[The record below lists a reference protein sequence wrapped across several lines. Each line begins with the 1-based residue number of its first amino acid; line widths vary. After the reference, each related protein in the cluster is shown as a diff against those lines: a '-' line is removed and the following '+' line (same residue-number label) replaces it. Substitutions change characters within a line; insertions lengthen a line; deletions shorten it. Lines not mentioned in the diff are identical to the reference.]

1 MPFSCAPFSCEHTIT
16 LSLTTPWI
24 SHLKF
29 SSLVMIDLRNV
40 LNQPLIIERDI
51 HDINLTTNLIT
62 DAFLSFI
69 LIHAYPFSYQI
80 IEIISIYL
88 I

>member
-1 MPFSCAPFSCEHTIT
+1 
-16 LSLTTPWI
+16 
-24 SHLKF
+24 
-29 SSLVMIDLRNV
+29 MIDLRNV

-51 HDINLTTNLIT
+51 HDINLTTNLLT